1 MEVLFNNFKVLA
13 DRYRQRHPTGGAYV
27 TAYESRPMLNVRPE
41 RNRRFQPL
49 SFVEAVK
56 QDTQPTVEELLPAY
70 RVAGD
75 SFIGKM
81 KRLFIFLDDDT
92 AKNKPSQSGS
102 QKKKNKRRAS
112 GEGSSTADSK
122 RKTVPSTQ

>member
-1 MEVLFNNFKVLA
+1 MLGE
-13 DRYRQRHPTGGAYV
+13 RYCQRHPTGAAYV
-27 TAYESRPMLNVRPE
+27 TAYEARPVLNVRPE

-49 SFVEAVK
+49 SFVEAVG

-75 SFIGKM
+75 TFIGKM
-81 KRLFIFLDDDT
+81 RRLFIVLDDDT
-92 AKNKPSQSGS
+92 AKTKPAQSGS
-102 QKKKNKRRAS
+102 QKKKIKRRAS
-112 GEGSSTADSK
+112 GEGRSSGDSK